1 MRWSPHPHAGLLCLL
16 AQPYRARSELGQEG
30 QRLIVT
36 SLLLASVVRPVKWT
50 QRFLVKQSP
59 NERPSVAVE
68 LCHYRH
74 HSPLL
79 LLIWLGR
86 RVKGKTWGKNKNK
99 EVSLAVQHP
108 ELARSHTA
116 WPGPVTPSLSRYH
129 TQPKTSYH
137 LTSPWE
143 LGPKSSNVKPAGP
156 VCWDE
161 ITPLDLL
168 YGCLPTTLHLPPCP
182 AQQGDLGKSP
192 KLSELWGS
200 WMDMGRGA
208 TGRSQRW
215 GLMGE
220 HTDIQRGE
228 QAMSPRFS

>member
-74 HSPLL
+74 HSPWL

-86 RVKGKTWGKNKNK
+86 CVKGKTWGKNKNK
-99 EVSLAVQHP
+99 EVSLAVQRP
-108 ELARSHTA
+108 ELARVSHCLA
-116 WPGPVTPSLSRYH
+116 RAGGSFPVTIPHTTKDKLPFNQPMGIGAKIFKCQTSR
-129 TQPKTSYH
+129 TC
-137 LTSPWE
+137 L
-143 LGPKSSNVKPAGP
+143 LG
-156 VCWDE
+156 
-161 ITPLDLL
+161 
-168 YGCLPTTLHLPPCP
+168 
-182 AQQGDLGKSP
+182 
-192 KLSELWGS
+192 
-200 WMDMGRGA
+200 
-208 TGRSQRW
+208 
-215 GLMGE
+215 
-220 HTDIQRGE
+220 
-228 QAMSPRFS
+228 